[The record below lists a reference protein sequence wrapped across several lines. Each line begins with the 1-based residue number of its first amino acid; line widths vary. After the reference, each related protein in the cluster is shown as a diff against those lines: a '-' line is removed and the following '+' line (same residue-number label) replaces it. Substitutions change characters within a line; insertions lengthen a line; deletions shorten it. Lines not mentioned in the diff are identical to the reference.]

1 MMNSKSI
8 GPVAQWLDF
17 AQRQL
22 PLRPLFKSRTW
33 PSSCPPQLCG
43 DTYKNMDKRV
53 LKECR
58 KAYKRFIKGF
68 TPKNWRVSAEHAG
81 NLCFGCLDDLE
92 CCRAPCPMSMSL
104 PNQLQFQLLSKPDMQ
119 SLATARGARGRLK
132 MEMPTTAKHK
142 VAPLVPDLTPK

>member
-8 GPVAQWLDF
+8 GPVAQWLHF

-53 LKECR
+53 LKGCR
-58 KAYKRFIKGF
+58 KVYKGFIKGF

-92 CCRAPCPMSMSL
+92 CCRAPCPCHYQINFSSVVVKTGHAVIGY
-104 PNQLQFQLLSKPDMQ
+104 S
-119 SLATARGARGRLK
+119 ARGRLK